1 MTKIIDLSMEV
12 HRFMQ
17 TYPGTVSPLIRV
29 LEDHYESAAR
39 LGAEKYGADTLFNHC
54 VIVVSDHHGTHIDS
68 VFHGDPNGPSAE
80 QIPLEY
86 CYGPGVVLDLSHK
99 KGGEAIEIADLEA
112 ALTRIGYTLKPED
125 IVLLRTDASKKADR
139 PEYLTDHPG
148 MIRESCEWLL
158 DQGIKVIG
166 IDAVGFDLPIPKM
179 FERGDLWPCHRLYKD
194 REYWHIENL
203 SNLEA
208 IPKPYDFTV
217 SLLPVKWK
225 GASGAP
231 IRAVAILDD

>member
-1 MTKIIDLSMEV
+1 MPRIIDLSMEV

-29 LEDHYESAAR
+29 LENHHESAAR
-39 LGAEKYGADTLFNHC
+39 LNAEQYGADTLFNHC
-54 VIVVSDHHGTHIDS
+54 VVVLSDHHGTHIDS
-68 VFHGDPNGPSAE
+68 VFHGDPEGAPAE
-80 QIPLEY
+80 QIPLEH

-112 ALTRIGYTLKPED
+112 ALARIDYALKPRD
-125 IVLLRTDASKKADR
+125 IVLLRTDASKKSDR

-158 DQGIKVIG
+158 DRGIKTIG
-166 IDAVGFDLPIPKM
+166 IDTVGFDLPIPKM

-194 REYWHIENL
+194 REYWHVENL

-208 IPKPYDFTV
+208 IPAPFGFTV

-231 IRAVAILDD
+231 IRAVAIID

>member
-1 MTKIIDLSMEV
+1 MEV

-17 TYPGTVSPLIRV
+17 TYPGTASPLIRV

-39 LGAEKYGADTLFNHC
+39 LNAEKYGADTLFNHC
-54 VIVVSDHHGTHIDS
+54 VVVLGDHHGTHIDS
-68 VFHGDPNGPSAE
+68 IFHGDPEGPPVD
-80 QIPLEY
+80 QIPLEF

-112 ALTRIGYTLKPED
+112 ALARIDYALKPRD
-125 IVLLRTDASKKADR
+125 IVLLRTDASKKSDR

-158 DQGIKVIG
+158 DRGIKTIG

-194 REYWHIENL
+194 REYWHVENL

-208 IPKPYDFTV
+208 IPTPSGFTV

-231 IRAVAILDD
+231 IRAVAIID

>member
-1 MTKIIDLSMEV
+1 MPRIIDLSMEV

-29 LEDHYESAAR
+29 LEDHHESAAR
-39 LGAEKYGADTLFNHC
+39 LNAAQYGADTLFNHC
-54 VIVVSDHHGTHIDS
+54 VVVLSDHHGTHIDS
-68 VFHGDPNGPSAE
+68 VFHGDPEGPSAE

-99 KGGEAIEIADLEA
+99 KRGEAIEIADLEA
-112 ALTRIGYTLKPED
+112 ALASIDYALKPSD
-125 IVLLRTDASKKADR
+125 IVLLRTDASKKSDR

-158 DQGIKVIG
+158 DRGIKTIG
-166 IDAVGFDLPIPKM
+166 IDAAGFDLPIPKM

-194 REYWHIENL
+194 REYWHVENL
-203 SNLEA
+203 SNLAA
-208 IPKPYDFTV
+208 IPKPYGFTV

-231 IRAVAILDD
+231 IRAVAIID

>member
-1 MTKIIDLSMEV
+1 
-12 HRFMQ
+12 MQ

-39 LGAEKYGADTLFNHC
+39 LEAEKYGADTLFNHC

-68 VFHGDPNGPSAE
+68 IFHGNPNGASAE

-112 ALTRIGYTLKPED
+112 ALTRIQYTLKPQD

-158 DQGIKVIG
+158 DQEIKVIG

-208 IPKPYDFTV
+208 IPKPFDFTV

-231 IRAVAILDD
+231 IRAVAIIED

>member
-1 MTKIIDLSMEV
+1 MPQIIDLSMEV

-17 TYPGTVSPLIRV
+17 TFPGTVSPVIRV

-54 VIVVSDHHGTHIDS
+54 VVVTGDHTGTHIDS
-68 VFHGDPNGPSAE
+68 IFHGDPEGPSAE
-80 QIPLEY
+80 QIPLESY
-86 CYGPGVVLDLSHK
+86 YGPGVVLDLSHK

-112 ALTRIGYTLKPED
+112 ALDRIQYSLKPRD
-125 IVLLRTDASKKADR
+125 IVLLRTDASKKADG

-158 DQGIKVIG
+158 DRGIQVIG

-194 REYWHIENL
+194 REYWHLENL
-203 SNLEA
+203 SNLES
-208 IPKPYDFTV
+208 IPKPHGFTV
-217 SLLPVKWK
+217 SVLPVKWK

-231 IRAVAILDD
+231 VRAVAIID

>member
-68 VFHGDPNGPSAE
+68 VFHGDPNGASAE

-112 ALTRIGYTLKPED
+112 ALTRIQYALKPED
-125 IVLLRTDASKKADR
+125 IVLLRTDASKKADQ

-148 MIRESCEWLL
+148 MIRDSCEWLL

-208 IPKPYDFTV
+208 IPKPFDFTV

-231 IRAVAILDD
+231 IRAVAIIEN